1 MDKEGQGKDKVHN
14 FVDAL
19 QITLFIAIFVF
30 IYFLTSPQAQ
40 PCFHHWLTVTLWSAW
55 RVGRRPDNS
64 SAAVLCFD
72 DVFCCFPI
80 SAFSIC
86 LQSRIFARKYE
97 KLHCVIVKAGVFVS
111 FRLALLLQKTH
122 FAAIEEKERIK
133 KYLYNISP
141 MGNAKCGLIKIC
153 TKFALNYNN
162 KMNPNSF
169 LEFSI

>member
-86 LQSRIFARKYE
+86 LQSRIFARKY
-97 KLHCVIVKAGVFVS
+97 VKKTSLCDRKSWCFC
-111 FRLALLLQKTH
+111 LLSSRSPTTKKPILQQL
-122 FAAIEEKERIK
+122 RK
-133 KYLYNISP
+133 KRESKNISIIYP
-141 MGNAKCGLIKIC
+141 
-153 TKFALNYNN
+153 
-162 KMNPNSF
+162 
-169 LEFSI
+169 